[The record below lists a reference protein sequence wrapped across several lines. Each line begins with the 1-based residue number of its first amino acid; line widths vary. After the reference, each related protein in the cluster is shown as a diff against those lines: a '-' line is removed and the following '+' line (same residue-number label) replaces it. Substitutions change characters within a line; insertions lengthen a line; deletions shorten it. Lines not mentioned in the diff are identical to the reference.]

1 MDQQTWTTLV
11 GLAGFSLAM
20 ITYLTAMKRD
30 LKAEIGSS
38 RAELKADIG
47 SSRAE
52 LKADIGSLRTE
63 LKTEIADTRTELKA
77 DIASVRDD
85 LKAEIARVEIR
96 LISLENR
103 TYDISTRLPAAPSA
117 S

>member
-30 LKAEIGSS
+30 LKAE
-38 RAELKADIG
+38 IG

>member
-1 MDQQTWTTLV
+1 MEQQTWAT
-11 GLAGFSLAM
+11 LAGFAGFGLAM

-30 LKAEIGSS
+30 LKTEISGFRTELKTDISDLRTELKTDIADT
-38 RAELKADIG
+38 RAELKADI
-47 SSRAE
+47 
-52 LKADIGSLRTE
+52 
-63 LKTEIADTRTELKA
+63 
-77 DIASVRDD
+77 
-85 LKAEIARVEIR
+85 ARVEVR